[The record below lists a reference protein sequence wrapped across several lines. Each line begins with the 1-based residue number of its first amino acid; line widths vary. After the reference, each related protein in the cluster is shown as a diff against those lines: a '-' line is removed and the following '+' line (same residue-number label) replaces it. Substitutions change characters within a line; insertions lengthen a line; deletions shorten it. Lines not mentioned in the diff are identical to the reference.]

1 MNAFDVWNLG
11 SVNVDRV
18 YSLDHIVAPGETE
31 SASALAEAPGGK
43 GFNQSV
49 ALARA
54 GARVHHV
61 GAVGEDGAFLAAML
75 REAGADTA
83 HLAAVPGP
91 TGHAIIQV
99 DWAGRN
105 SIVVFAAANGRVAPD
120 AVRAALAGAKPGDVL
135 LCQNETSAVAEAMRE
150 AKARGMRIVF
160 NPSPFDAKIAA
171 LPLELVDL
179 FVVNETEE
187 AGLLALGG
195 PAAAAARVVTRG
207 ADGCESLA
215 PGRDPVRA
223 DAFRVEAVDTTAA
236 GDTFTG
242 YYLAALA
249 AGAGEGEA
257 LRRASAAA
265 AIAVTRPGAAPSV
278 PWADE
283 VDAFLAG
290 RAAGS

>member
-1 MNAFDVWNLG
+1 MEIWNLG

-18 YSLDHIVAPGETE
+18 YSLDHIVKPGETVSSHHLE
-31 SASALAEAPGGK
+31 ELPGGK

-61 GAVGEDGAFLAAML
+61 GAVGPDGAHLVSMLAKL
-75 REAGADTA
+75 GVDTA
-83 HLAAVPGP
+83 HLATAAEP

-99 DWAGRN
+99 DEDGRN
-105 SIVVFAAANGRVAPD
+105 AIVVFAAANGTVSPD
-120 AVRAALAGAKPGDVL
+120 AVRAALAGAAPGDVL
-135 LCQNETSAVAEAMRE
+135 LCQNETSAVADSMRE
-150 AKARGMRIVF
+150 AKARGLRVVF
-160 NPSPFDAKIAA
+160 NPSPFDGKIDD
-171 LPLELVDL
+171 LPLDLVDL
-179 FVVNETEE
+179 FLVNETEE

-207 ADGCESLA
+207 GDGCESLA
-215 PGRDPVRA
+215 PGRGPVRVP
-223 DAFRVEAVDTTAA
+223 AFRVKAVDTTAA

-249 AGAGEGEA
+249 AGLPEEDA
-257 LRRASAAA
+257 LRRACAAA

-278 PWADE
+278 PAAAE
-283 VDAFLAG
+283 VDAFLRE
-290 RAAGS
+290 RA

>member
-1 MNAFDVWNLG
+1 MDVWNLG

-18 YSLDHIVAPGETE
+18 YSVDHVVAPGETG
-31 SASALAEAPGGK
+31 SASALAELPGGK

-61 GAVGEDGAFLAAML
+61 GAVGPDGAHLVSMLAEL
-75 REAGADTA
+75 GVDTA
-83 HLAAVPGP
+83 HLATAAEP

-99 DWAGRN
+99 DKDGRN
-105 SIVVFAAANGRVAPD
+105 AIVVFAAANGAVRAD
-120 AVRAALAGAKPGDVL
+120 AVRAALAGAKPGDLL
-135 LCQNETSAVAEAMRE
+135 LCQNETSAVADAMRE
-150 AKARGMRIVF
+150 AKARGLRVVF

-171 LPLELVDL
+171 LPLDLVDL
-179 FVVNETEE
+179 FLVNETEE

-195 PAAAAARVVTRG
+195 PAAAAPRVVTRG
-207 ADGCESLA
+207 GDGCESLA
-215 PGRDPVRA
+215 PGRDPVRVP
-223 DAFRVEAVDTTAA
+223 AFRVKAVDTTAA

-249 AGAGEGEA
+249 AGLPEEAA
-257 LRRASAAA
+257 LRRACAAA

-278 PWADE
+278 PTAAE
-283 VDAFLAG
+283 VDAFPGL
-290 RAAGS
+290 

>member
-1 MNAFDVWNLG
+1 MEIWNLG
-11 SVNVDRV
+11 SVNIDRV
-18 YSLDHIVAPGETE
+18 YSLDHVVAPGETE
-31 SASALAEAPGGK
+31 SASALAELPGGK

-61 GAVGEDGAFLAAML
+61 GAVGPDGAHLVSML
-75 REAGADTA
+75 SELGVDTA
-83 HLAAVPGP
+83 HLATTAEP

-99 DWAGRN
+99 DKDGRN
-105 SIVVFAAANGRVAPD
+105 AIVVFAAANGTVSPD
-120 AVRAALAGAKPGDVL
+120 AVRAALAGAAPGDVL
-135 LCQNETSAVAEAMRE
+135 LCQNETSAVADAMRE
-150 AKARGMRIVF
+150 AKARGLRVVF

-179 FVVNETEE
+179 FLVNETEE

-207 ADGCESLA
+207 GDGCESLA
-215 PGRDPVRA
+215 PGRDPVRVP
-223 DAFRVEAVDTTAA
+223 AFRVKAVDTTAA

-249 AGAGEGEA
+249 AGLPEEAA
-257 LRRASAAA
+257 LRRACAAA

-278 PWADE
+278 PAAAE
-283 VDAFLAG
+283 VDAFLRD
-290 RAAGS
+290 RA

>member
-1 MNAFDVWNLG
+1 MDVWNLG
-11 SVNVDRV
+11 SVNIDRV
-18 YSLDHIVAPGETE
+18 YSVDHVVKPGETISSSRLE
-31 SASALAEAPGGK
+31 ELPGGK

-61 GAVGEDGAFLAAML
+61 GAVGPDGAGLADML
-75 REAGADTA
+75 RAEGADTA
-83 HLAAVPGP
+83 HLATAVGP

-99 DWAGRN
+99 DGDGRN
-105 SIVVFAAANGRVAPD
+105 AIVVFAAANGEVRPE
-120 AVRAALAGAKPGDVL
+120 AVRTALAGAAPGDVL
-135 LCQNETSAVAEAMRE
+135 LCQNETSAVADAMRE
-150 AKARGMRIVF
+150 AKARGLRIVF

-187 AGLLALGG
+187 AALLALGG

-207 ADGCESLA
+207 ADGCESSA
-215 PGRDPVRA
+215 PGRETVRA
-223 DAFRVEAVDTTAA
+223 ASFRVKAVDTTAA

-249 AGAGEGEA
+249 AGADEAAA

-265 AIAVTRPGAAPSV
+265 AISVTRRGAAPSV
-278 PWADE
+278 PRAAE
-283 VDAFLAG
+283 VDAFLAERG
-290 RAAGS
+290 G